1 MAGVLELW
9 LVRHGETVWNCA
21 GRVQG
26 DGQGGDPPLSETGR
40 AQAQRL
46 EPRLKGTFTAVY
58 NSGLRRT
65 TETAQLALPGVCS
78 TPDARLRE
86 LSFGAW
92 EGKTWAE
99 VARTDPDALASWY
112 GDPYKHAPT
121 DGEMYAD
128 LETRVQAWLET
139 LPKAGRVLAFTHGGP
154 IRAVLYGLTG
164 VPQGQAWR
172 FEVGPTSLTKLVLG
186 DAGVIVQTVGDV
198 AHLEELA

>member
-1 MAGVLELW
+1 MLELW
-9 LVRHGETVWNCA
+9 LVRHGETVWNRE

-26 DGQGGDPPLSETGR
+26 WGDPPLSGTGR
-40 AQAQRL
+40 AQARRL
-46 EPRLKGTFTAVY
+46 ESRLKGTFTAVY

-92 EGKTWAE
+92 EGKTWVE
-99 VARTDPDALASWY
+99 VAATDADTLASWY

-128 LETRVQAWLET
+128 LATRVQSWLKT
-139 LPKAGRVLAFTHGGP
+139 LPRAGRVLAFTHGGL
-154 IRAVLYGLTG
+154 IRAVLYGLTS

-186 DAGVIVQTVGDV
+186 DAGAIVQTVGDV